1 MSAVVVT
8 PFPGVRDGE
17 TNPTQ
22 FVEGDVIDGD
32 LAETAVKYGLAVPEG
47 SEGADTAGAGN
58 DGGKV
63 VVVDGQVEIP
73 DNWPKLKWFAL
84 KALAEKIFGK
94 PVAGTDE
101 ARTIVQAEV
110 DRRANPDT
118 SGAGESGAGGEVQP
132 DGEKEGGES
141 QPGADSAQANAGG
154 KPVAGTD
161 AGAGTPTA
169 G

>member
-1 MSAVVVT
+1 MSAVVIT

-17 TNPTQ
+17 TDPTN

-32 LAETAVKYGLAVPEG
+32 LAETALKYGLAVPEG
-47 SEGADTAGAGN
+47 SEGADAAGAG
-58 DGGKV
+58 DGGGKV
-63 VVVDGQVEIP
+63 IVVDGQVEIP
-73 DNWPKLKWFAL
+73 ENWSKLKWFAL

-110 DRRANPDT
+110 DRRANPETSAAGQTGDT
-118 SGAGESGAGGEVQP
+118 TDGHSEGQSEGTGGQAAAGGAQDGAGG
-132 DGEKEGGES
+132 
-141 QPGADSAQANAGG
+141 SA
-154 KPVAGTD
+154 AGTD
-161 AGAGTPTA
+161 AGAGASKA